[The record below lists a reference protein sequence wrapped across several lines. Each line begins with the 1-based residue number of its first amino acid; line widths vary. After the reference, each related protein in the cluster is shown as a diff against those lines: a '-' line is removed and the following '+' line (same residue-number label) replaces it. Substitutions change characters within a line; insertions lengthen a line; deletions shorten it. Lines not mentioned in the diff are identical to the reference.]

1 MFKCQCTQTKEE
13 GKCQGLA
20 IHLKS
25 IGIFISTSHSI
36 PLTLKGTLKTLS
48 CSLFSKLKAE
58 NLHNR

>member
-36 PLTLKGTLKTLS
+36 PLTLKGTLKTE
-48 CSLFSKLKAE
+48 LFIV
-58 NLHNR
+58 